1 LRVRALDEIDLDRL
15 RELRADQELLWLD
28 LREPDEHALA
38 AVADVLG
45 LHELAL
51 EDSREFGQRPKLD
64 RYDDQLLLVLF
75 GLTIDEDRIP
85 RPVEV
90 HVHVVRGCVLTVSRV
105 PPAQLERVRR
115 SLDRGPDCSQ
125 AALVYR
131 VLDAVVDSLT
141 DSLEAVAAE
150 VDTFER
156 TIFDRPRARDR
167 DRMAVLRRSLN
178 GVRRTLAIQRQLYP
192 RVVDQ
197 IAAIADDGDDIRD
210 YLADVGDHLW
220 QALDD
225 VEADRETLQGMLDTY
240 SNEVQERLTIVA
252 TIFLPLTALTGFF
265 GMNFNWMID
274 HTGSPWAFFGL
285 GVGGPV
291 AACLAIVL
299 WLRRAGPL
307 DEPKPPGA

>member
-1 LRVRALDEIDLDRL
+1 VRALDEIDRDQLG
-15 RELRADQELLWLD
+15 ELRARHEPVWLD
-28 LREPDEHALA
+28 LRDPDEHELA
-38 AVADVLG
+38 AVGEVLG

-64 RYDDQLLLVLF
+64 RYDDQLLLVVF
-75 GLTIDEDRIP
+75 GLTLDEDGNP
-85 RPVEV
+85 APVEV
-90 HVHVVRGCVLTVSRV
+90 HVHVVRGCVLTISRT

-115 SLDRGPDCSQ
+115 RLDHGPDCGE
-125 AALVYR
+125 AVLVYR

-141 DSLEAVAAE
+141 DGLEVVAAE
-150 VDTFER
+150 VDAFER

-178 GVRRTLAIQRQLYP
+178 GVRRTLVIQRQVFG

-197 IAAIADDGDDIRD
+197 IATIADDADDVRT

-252 TIFLPLTALTGFF
+252 TIFLPLTVLTGFF
-265 GMNFNWMID
+265 GMNFTWMLD
-274 HTGSPWAFFGL
+274 HIGSAWAFFGF

-299 WLRRAGPL
+299 WLRRTGPL
-307 DEPKPPGA
+307 DQNRGPSGR

>member
-1 LRVRALDEIDLDRL
+1 VRVLDEIDLDQL
-15 RELRADQELLWLD
+15 GELQARHEPVWLD
-28 LREPDEHALA
+28 LREPDEHELA
-38 AVADVLG
+38 AVGEVLG

-75 GLTIDEDRIP
+75 GLTVVEDGNP
-85 RPVEV
+85 LPVEV
-90 HVHVVRGCVLTVSRV
+90 HVHVVPGCVLTISRL

-115 SLDRGPDCSQ
+115 RLDRGPDCTQ
-125 AALVYR
+125 ADLVYR

-141 DSLEAVAAE
+141 DSLEVVAAE
-150 VDTFER
+150 VDAFER

-167 DRMAVLRRSLN
+167 DRIAVLRRSLN
-178 GVRRTLAIQRQLYP
+178 GVRRTLVIQRQVFA

-197 IAAIADDGDDIRD
+197 VAAIAGDADDVRT

-252 TIFLPLTALTGFF
+252 TVFLPLTVLTGYF

-274 HTGSPWAFFGL
+274 QVGSAWAFLGF
-285 GVGGPV
+285 GVGGPL

-307 DEPKPPGA
+307 DENRGSSRG